1 MSNVKEV
8 TDEDFE
14 QEVLQSTTPVLV
26 DFWAPWCGPCRMIAP
41 IVEEVAQNYEEKLKV
56 AKVNVDQSPLV
67 VARFRIMSIPTL
79 MLFKNGNVI
88 ETIVGA
94 VPKNQIVEK
103 IQPHI

>member
-67 VARFRIMSIPTL
+67 AVRFRIMSIPTL
-79 MLFKNGNVI
+79 MLFKSGNVV

>member
-67 VARFRIMSIPTL
+67 AAQFRIMSIPTL
-79 MLFKNGNVI
+79 MLFKSGNVI